1 MNHVADYGYR
11 YYDPLTGR
19 WPSRDP
25 IEEDGGV
32 NLYGFVGN
40 NSSNQIDYLGEK
52 LSSLKARIS
61 GQLTKDENDKTFGS
75 LYPINGDTE
84 YDRFGQLNRYFGT
97 VDDKSILGPITGKVW
112 ENSIW
117 PFGSA
122 WYHTAAFKW
131 FVSVNWCI
139 SNEKDW
145 VTWTSKLGSFHMYL
159 VPRSGGTETVTGPT
173 RWGGEKP
180 YKWSEFKN
188 DGPSGV
194 YVSKVGYN
202 VGDTTKS
209 YAYDMPRWSIKASEY
224 KKYKGLVI
232 KGIWKVSAKDAET
245 EIGPVK
251 INVDVEYS
259 FDTFTVTRNNSSIED
274 SINE

>member
-1 MNHVADYGYR
+1 
-11 YYDPLTGR
+11 
-19 WPSRDP
+19 
-25 IEEDGGV
+25 
-32 NLYGFVGN
+32 
-40 NSSNQIDYLGEK
+40 
-52 LSSLKARIS
+52 
-61 GQLTKDENDKTFGS
+61 
-75 LYPINGDTE
+75 
-84 YDRFGQLNRYFGT
+84 
-97 VDDKSILGPITGKVW
+97 
-112 ENSIW
+112 
-117 PFGSA
+117 
-122 WYHTAAFKW
+122 
-131 FVSVNWCI
+131 
-139 SNEKDW
+139 
-145 VTWTSKLGSFHMYL
+145 MYL